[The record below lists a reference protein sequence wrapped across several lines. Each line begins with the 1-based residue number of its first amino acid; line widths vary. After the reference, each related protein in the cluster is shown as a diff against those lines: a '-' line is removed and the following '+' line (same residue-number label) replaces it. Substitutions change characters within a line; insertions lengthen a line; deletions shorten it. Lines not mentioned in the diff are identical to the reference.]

1 METEATKPAVFS
13 LVRAGD
19 GCEAGMGG
27 MRLLAQ
33 TLEARRPGLHK
44 PTGCIKTE
52 SCGCLQETSLEDAET
67 GHLNPPPALNQ
78 RPFEVQAYSVS
89 CCHKTVLGALFWRVF
104 LKYSGRQCLLSRPGK
119 RGLYSLCGPLFI
131 QGMGSHLSLLAF
143 PTLFQNVRHT
153 QETRGQLRVRKLPSR
168 GSSVLCL

>member
-13 LVRAGD
+13 LVWAGD
-19 GCEAGMGG
+19 GCEAGMDG

-33 TLEARRPGLHK
+33 ALEARRPGLHK

-67 GHLNPPPALNQ
+67 RHLNPPPALNQ

-89 CCHKTVLGALFWRVF
+89 CCHKTVLGDLFWRIF
-104 LKYSGRQCLLSRPGK
+104 LKYSGHQCLLSRPGK
-119 RGLYSLCGPLFI
+119 RGLYSLVCADHCL
-131 QGMGSHLSLLAF
+131 
-143 PTLFQNVRHT
+143 
-153 QETRGQLRVRKLPSR
+153 SR
-168 GSSVLCL
+168 GWAATCPFWLYRLCSRMSVTHKRPELSSE